1 MPNIGDRVRYL
12 NAVGGG
18 TITRID
24 GKTAYVDDGGFETPV
39 LLKELVVVLPAGHEP
54 DVKGARLMFDQ
65 AAFDKGRANDAPKP
79 VGAPENSEPSPAPEP
94 LPAAEETPQGEKLN
108 LTLAFEPA
116 DIRKLSA
123 TSFNAVLVNDSN
135 YRLCFTF
142 LRRGADERGWS
153 VVYAGQVEA
162 QELIDLGSFTHQTLG
177 DIERVAVQAIACK
190 PEKPFTLKPAV
201 SVSRRLDLT
210 KFHKLHCF
218 RPGVYFDTPVIEV
231 PLVSNDVP
239 VKAAEVSAD
248 TLRQAVG
255 ARKQQEK
262 ADIKELSKKYRV
274 DSGSERGR
282 RRDDPASN
290 PHKLLPPIEIDLHIG
305 ELTDTLA
312 RMDNAAMLR
321 LQLDTVEKTMQA
333 HSRRIGQKIIF
344 IHGKGE
350 GVLRDAVRQLIRRRY
365 PKAEMQDASFQE
377 YGFGA
382 TLVTIH

>member
-18 TITRID
+18 VITRIE
-24 GKTAYVDDGGFETPV
+24 GKTAYVDDEGFETPV
-39 LLKELVVVLPAGHEP
+39 LLKELVVVVPAGHEP

-65 AAFDKGRANDAPKP
+65 SAFDKGRKP
-79 VGAPENSEPSPAPEP
+79 EAAVPEP
-94 LPAAEETPQGEKLN
+94 EAKVEAPAEAPLPPAEETERGEKIT

-116 DIRKLSA
+116 DVKKLSS
-123 TSFNAVLVNDSN
+123 TTFNAVLVNDSN
-135 YRLCFTF
+135 YRLTFNF
-142 LRRGADERGWS
+142 LRRAADERAWTL
-153 VVYAGQVEA
+153 VYAGEVEP
-162 QELIDLGSFTHQTLG
+162 QELIDLATFTHESLG
-177 DIERVAVQAIACK
+177 SIERVAVQALACK
-190 PEKPFTLKPAV
+190 PGKPFTLKPAI
-201 SVSRRLDLT
+201 SVNRKIDLT

-231 PLVSNDVP
+231 PLVTDDVP
-239 VKAAEVSAD
+239 VKAAEVPAGAI
-248 TLRQAVG
+248 REAVG
-255 ARKQQEK
+255 ARSAKEK
-262 ADIKELSKKYRV
+262 ANLKELSKKYRV
-274 DSGSERGR
+274 DAGQTGQRHR
-282 RRDDPASN
+282 DPAAD
-290 PHKLLPPIEIDLHIG
+290 PRKLLPPVEIDLHIG
-305 ELTDTLA
+305 ELTDSLVG
-312 RMDNAAMLR
+312 MDNAAMLR

-365 PKAEMQDASFQE
+365 PKAEMQDASFRE